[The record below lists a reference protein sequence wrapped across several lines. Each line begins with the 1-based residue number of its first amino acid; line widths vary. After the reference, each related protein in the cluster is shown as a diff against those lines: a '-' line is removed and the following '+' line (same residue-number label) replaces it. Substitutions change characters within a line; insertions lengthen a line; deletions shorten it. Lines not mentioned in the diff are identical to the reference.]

1 MMRYN
6 YNQHSNNENSEIN
19 ISPLVDMVF
28 LLLIFF
34 IVTTVF
40 IEETGIEVQKPMA
53 ASAQSLEKKS
63 ILLAL
68 TTDGRVVYGGKE
80 VRINELRGLISRLLR
95 EQEMPVI
102 ILADENSQSGV
113 LVDVID
119 ECKLA
124 GAKQVSIAAERE

>member
-53 ASAQSLEKKS
+53 ASAQSLEKKRKREN
-63 ILLAL
+63 AEKKRKH
-68 TTDGRVVYGGKE
+68 TGRDKDRHSGCACNVWVGE
-80 VRINELRGLISRLLR
+80 RGRWGTNLEFVDAAATPS
-95 EQEMPVI
+95 MPR
-102 ILADENSQSGV
+102 
-113 LVDVID
+113 
-119 ECKLA
+119 K
-124 GAKQVSIAAERE
+124 

>member
-1 MMRYN
+1 MRYN
-6 YNQHSNNENSEIN
+6 YNEHTSNEHPEIN

-40 IEETGIEVQKPMA
+40 VEETGVEVQKPKA
-53 ASAQSLEKKS
+53 ASAQGLEKKS
-63 ILLAL
+63 ILLAI
-68 TTDGRVVYGGKE
+68 TADGRIVYGGRE
-80 VRINELRGLISRLLR
+80 IRLNELRGLVSRLLR

-102 ILADENSQSGV
+102 ILADENSRSGV